1 LTMLARGMQ
10 SERAAYDGR
19 KRAGANL
26 IQRV

>member
-10 SERAAYDGR
+10 SERDAYDGR
-19 KRAGANL
+19 KRGANL